1 MVPPLLCAFRIISDD
16 FVRAKVAGLCDC
28 YSVCVC
34 VCWMGGE
41 SDSVNV
47 RACVLEEWWS
57 WGVGWWGPFRAKHTI
72 LLSSLSSFSTRSS
85 LCDAIT
91 CSSRRSTPTVR
102 WRAGGVQWGWSWR
115 GYGDVSRDPEVFEL
129 PVFPHATLPVLIN
142 YISSVHCHSPSDS
155 YLIRYCVDISRI
167 SNYTFASLNMKYLL
181 HLHNNL
187 LRTDRIES
195 KITLLKNNMG
205 TCKFSFFFNSPT

>member
-1 MVPPLLCAFRIISDD
+1 MT
-16 FVRAKVAGLCDC
+16 VRG
-28 YSVCVC
+28 
-34 VCWMGGE
+34 
-41 SDSVNV
+41 
-47 RACVLEEWWS
+47 
-57 WGVGWWGPFRAKHTI
+57 GVGWWGPLRAKHTI
-72 LLSSLSSFSTRSS
+72 LLSSLSSFFTRSP

-91 CSSRRSTPTVR
+91 CSSRRSTLTYR

-155 YLIRYCVDISRI
+155 YKILYYVDISRI
-167 SNYTFASLNMKYLL
+167 FNLTFSSLNVRNLL

-195 KITLLKNNMG
+195 KITLLTNNMG
-205 TCKFSFFFNSPT
+205 TYLQVFFFLIVHHRDKGPSVRRK